1 MTAFFIPQ
9 VSCAADPTAGV
20 PPQER
25 QSNDSLELI
34 ECLKASKLDSNT
46 LFVIFLDFDSH
57 DIKYRLKRKFSLI
70 CVEFADNSETPYRIS
85 PRDSIAEILMPF
97 NWEKILTYLLLV
109 YTTKI

>member
-9 VSCAADPTAGV
+9 ASCAADSTAGV

-46 LFVIFLDFDSH
+46 LFLIFLDFDSYS
-57 DIKYRLKRKFSLI
+57 IKHHLKRKVSLNY
-70 CVEFADNSETPYRIS
+70 VEFADNNETSYPIAR
-85 PRDSIAEILMPF
+85 RDSIAEILIPF
-97 NWEKILTYLLLV
+97 N
-109 YTTKI
+109 